1 MFALRPD
8 SVVEYE
14 VTKLNLAL
22 GKPGTCGGGH
32 ERITVI
38 IMANK
43 ASKKY
48 ELTDI
53 SKQLDNGVTVHRIR
67 ALEDVY
73 TSDGKLIAPKGSL
86 GGWIRYSG
94 NLSQTGGSWVHD
106 DAIVYGTAVVKDDA
120 QVAQQAEV
128 SGNAFV
134 YGSPLIYGEAKVHGG
149 TWVGG
154 TSWVYDKAQ
163 VFGESRLDGS
173 CTVCDTAWVYGSV
186 RLMNKK
192 VEGDTKMNGAGSFVG
207 TDFESVPRELPSFAS
222 NW

>member
-1 MFALRPD
+1 MT
-8 SVVEYE
+8 S
-14 VTKLNLAL
+14 
-22 GKPGTCGGGH
+22 
-32 ERITVI
+32 
-38 IMANK
+38 K

-86 GGWIRYSG
+86 GGWIQGSG
-94 NLSQTGGSWVHD
+94 NLSQDDGAWVHD
-106 DAIVYGTAVVKDDA
+106 DATVYGSAVVKDDA

-134 YGSPLIYGEAKVHGG
+134 YGSPLIYGEAKVHGH
-149 TWVGG
+149 TWVSG

-173 CTVCDTAWVYGSV
+173 CTVCNTAWVYGSV

-207 TDFESVPRELPSFAS
+207 TDFGSAPRELPSFITG
-222 NW
+222 

>member
-1 MFALRPD
+1 
-8 SVVEYE
+8 
-14 VTKLNLAL
+14 
-22 GKPGTCGGGH
+22 
-32 ERITVI
+32 
-38 IMANK
+38 MANK

-53 SKQLDNGVTVHRIR
+53 SKQLDNGATVYRIR
-67 ALEDVY
+67 ALNDVY
-73 TSDGKLIAPKGSL
+73 TSDGKLIAPKGAL
-86 GGWIRYSG
+86 GGWIQGTG
-94 NLSQTGGSWVHD
+94 NLSQDDGAWVHD
-106 DAIVYGTAVVKDDA
+106 DATVYGSAVVKDDA

-134 YGSPLIYGEAKVHGG
+134 YGSPLIYGEAKVHGR

-207 TDFESVPRELPSFAS
+207 TDFESVARELPAFAS

>member
-1 MFALRPD
+1 MFTLHPD
-8 SVVEYE
+8 SAVDYE
-14 VTKLNLAL
+14 VTKLNLAP
-22 GKPGTCGGGH
+22 GKPSTCGGGY

-38 IMANK
+38 TMTNET
-43 ASKKY
+43 SRKY

-67 ALEDVY
+67 ALNDVY
-73 TSDGKLIAPKGSL
+73 TSDGKLIAPKGAL
-86 GGWIRYSG
+86 GGWIQGTG
-94 NLSQTGGSWVHD
+94 NLSQDDGAWVHD
-106 DAIVYGTAVVKDDA
+106 DATVYGSAVVKDDA

-134 YGSPLIYGEAKVHGG
+134 YGSPLIYGEAKIHGR
-149 TWVGG
+149 TWVSG

-207 TDFESVPRELPSFAS
+207 TDFGSAPRELPSFITG
-222 NW
+222 

>member
-1 MFALRPD
+1 MVLLYR
-8 SVVEYE
+8 
-14 VTKLNLAL
+14 K
-22 GKPGTCGGGH
+22 
-32 ERITVI
+32 ITVI
-38 IMANK
+38 IMTSK

-48 ELTDI
+48 EVTDI
-53 SKQLDNGVTVHRIR
+53 SKQLDNGVTVYRIR
-67 ALEDVY
+67 ALNDVY
-73 TSDGKLIAPKGSL
+73 TSDGKLIAPKGAL
-86 GGWIRYSG
+86 GGWVQGTG
-94 NLSQTGGSWVHD
+94 NLSQGDGAWVHD
-106 DAIVYGTAVVKDDA
+106 DATVYGSAVVKDDA

-134 YGSPLIYGEAKVHGG
+134 YGSPLIYGEAKIHGR

-173 CTVCDTAWVYGSV
+173 CTVCDSAWVYGSV

-207 TDFESVPRELPSFAS
+207 TDFESVARELPAFAS

>member
-1 MFALRPD
+1 M
-8 SVVEYE
+8 
-14 VTKLNLAL
+14 
-22 GKPGTCGGGH
+22 GGGY
-32 ERITVI
+32 ERNTVI
-38 IMANK
+38 TMTNET
-43 ASKKY
+43 SRKY

-73 TSDGKLIAPKGSL
+73 TSDGKLIAPKGAL
-86 GGWIRYSG
+86 GGWVQGTG
-94 NLSQTGGSWVHD
+94 NLSQDGGAWVHD
-106 DAIVYGTAVVKDDA
+106 DATVYGSAVVKDDA

-134 YGSPLIYGEAKVHGG
+134 YGSPLIYGEAKVHGH
-149 TWVGG
+149 TWVSG

-207 TDFESVPRELPSFAS
+207 TDFGSTPRELPSFITG
-222 NW
+222 